1 MTNPFYIYEDEG
13 LSPISEGDFS
23 PAFTELE
30 EFTLLKSIG
39 RGSFA
44 EVFLGRENR
53 SGKEYA
59 IKVNQ

>member
-1 MTNPFYIYEDEG
+1 MTNPFYIYEGEG
-13 LSPISEGDFS
+13 LSPISEGD
-23 PAFTELE
+23 FTELE

-59 IKVNQ
+59 IKVNKRKNA